1 MKRLARVLL
10 GLLLVFGLTL
20 AAFVALNWAPDRPLD
35 ELKARWAP
43 PPSQFVDIDG
53 MSVHLRDQGRR
64 DDPEPILLLHGTS
77 ASLHTWEG
85 WVKELAPRRR
95 VISVDL
101 PGLGLTGPFA
111 DGDYHVEHY
120 TALLLALLDHLRV
133 KRVVLVGNS
142 FGGQLAWRFALAHP
156 ERSAR
161 LVLVDAA
168 GYPRNAE
175 SVPIGF
181 RLAGIPALAPL
192 MSRLLPRSMIESSV
206 RNVYGDPDKV
216 DDELVE
222 RYYQLTLREGN
233 RQALRQRFA
242 QAPSGELHERI
253 GELQLPTLIIWGAR
267 DRLIPPDNAE
277 RFAADIEGSQ
287 LVLFDDLGHVPQEE
301 DAQRTVAVLVAFLLC

>member
-1 MKRLARVLL
+1 MKRLARVLS
-10 GLLLVFGLTL
+10 GVLLVL
-20 AAFVALNWAPDRPLD
+20 AFAITVFVILSWAPDRSLD
-35 ELKARWAP
+35 DLKARWAP
-43 PPSQFVDIDG
+43 SPSEFIDIDG
-53 MSVHLRDQGRR
+53 LSIHLRDQGRR

-85 WVKELAPRRR
+85 WVEELAKQRR
-95 VISVDL
+95 VISLDL
-101 PGLGLTGPFA
+101 PGFGLTGPFP
-111 DGDYHVEHY
+111 DNDYRVEHY
-120 TALLLALLDHLRV
+120 THFLLALLDHLQV
-133 KRVVLVGNS
+133 NRVVLVGNS
-142 FGGQLAWRFALAHP
+142 FGGQLAWRFALAYP
-156 ERSAR
+156 ERCAR

-206 RNVYGDPDKV
+206 RNVYGNPDKV

-222 RYYQLTLREGN
+222 RYYQLTLRAGN
-233 RQALRQRFA
+233 RQALRQRFV
-242 QAPSGELHERI
+242 QAPSGELHQRI
-253 GELQLPTLIIWGAR
+253 GELELPTLIIWGGR

-277 RFAADIEGSQ
+277 RFARDIEGSQ

-301 DAQRTVAVLVAFLLC
+301 DPQRTVAVLAGFLAR

>member
-10 GLLLVFGLTL
+10 GLLLVSGLTL

-77 ASLHTWEG
+77 ASLHTWQG
-85 WVKELAPRRR
+85 WVKELTPRRR

-101 PGLGLTGPFA
+101 PGFGLTGPFA

-120 TALLLALLDHLRV
+120 TAFLLALLHHLRV

-301 DAQRTVAVLVAFLLC
+301 DAQRTVAVLVTFLLR

>member
-1 MKRLARVLL
+1 MKRLAHVLL

-20 AAFVALNWAPDRPLD
+20 AAFVTLNWAPDRPLD
-35 ELKARWAP
+35 ELTARWAP
-43 PPSQFVDIDG
+43 PPSQFVEIDG

-85 WVKELAPRRR
+85 WVKELARQRR
-95 VISVDL
+95 VISLDL
-101 PGLGLTGPFA
+101 PGFGLTGPFP
-111 DGDYHVEHY
+111 DGDYRVEHY
-120 TALLLALLDHLRV
+120 THFLLALLDHLRV
-133 KRVVLVGNS
+133 NRVVLVGNS

-192 MSRLLPRSMIESSV
+192 MGRLLPRSMIESSV

-216 DDELVE
+216 DDGLVE
-222 RYYQLTLREGN
+222 RYYQLTLRAGN

-253 GELQLPTLIIWGAR
+253 GELELPTLIIWGGR
-267 DRLIPPDNAE
+267 DRLIPVSNAE

-287 LVLFDDLGHVPQEE
+287 LVLFEALGHVPQEE
-301 DAQRTVAVLVAFLLC
+301 EPQRTVAVLISFLAR

>member
-1 MKRLARVLL
+1 MKRLAHVML
-10 GLLLVFGLTL
+10 GLLLVSGLTL

-43 PPSQFVDIDG
+43 PPSQFVDVGG

-101 PGLGLTGPFA
+101 PGFGLTGPFA
-111 DGDYHVEHY
+111 DGDYHVEYY
-120 TALLLALLDHLRV
+120 TAFLLALLDHLRMN
-133 KRVVLVGNS
+133 RVVLVGNS

-301 DAQRTVAVLVAFLLC
+301 DAQRTVAVLVAFLLR